1 MVIFRLIIFLF
12 LTATLH
18 AQNPYELIYKRN
30 AFKLTTDTPKPS
42 LPPVTIV
49 APPVDIYLT
58 GITRHKS
65 PKAHLAIKGKGI
77 TSHEYL
83 SLKEGEKKGNISVIK
98 ILKNSVIINN
108 GVNNQQISFKTH
120 GMPTVIMKAPTV
132 VKIAE
137 KGSKSSS
144 KSIKPSSPAPPTPKP
159 QIVPVPSRRPK
170 IDPRIIQR
178 GLEYLEKVED
188 SDKKKYIL
196 EKLER
201 LQSGQE
207 KMDRKIDSN
216 ERRRRYDE
224 YKRDRQGK

>member
-1 MVIFRLIIFLF
+1 MVIFRFSMFLF
-12 LTATLH
+12 LASSIY
-18 AQNPYELIYKRN
+18 AENPYELIHKRN
-30 AFKLTTDTPKPS
+30 AFKLAIDTPKPV

-77 TSHEYL
+77 ISHEYL
-83 SLKEGEKKGNISVIK
+83 SLREGEKKGNIAVIK
-98 ILKNSVIINN
+98 ILKNSVIVNN
-108 GVNNQQISFKTH
+108 GGSHQQLSFKTH
-120 GMPTVIMKAPTV
+120 GLPTVITKVPT

-144 KSIKPSSPAPPTPKP
+144 KSVKASSPTPPTPRP
-159 QIVPVPSRRPK
+159 QIVTVPSRRPK
-170 IDPRIIQR
+170 IDPRIIER

-188 SDKKKYIL
+188 KDKKKYIL

-207 KMDRKIDSN
+207 KMDQKIDSN

-224 YKRDRQGK
+224 YKKNRQSK

>member
-1 MVIFRLIIFLF
+1 MVIFKLFIFLF
-12 LTATLH
+12 LATSIY
-18 AQNPYELIYKRN
+18 AENPYEIIHKRN
-30 AFKLTTDTPKPS
+30 AFGLAPNTPLPT
-42 LPPVTIV
+42 LPPITTII
-49 APPVDIYLT
+49 PPVDIYLT
-58 GITRHKS
+58 GITKHKK

-77 TSHEYL
+77 VKNKFL
-83 SLKEGEKKGNISVIK
+83 SLTEGEQKDNISVVK

-108 GVNNQQISFKTH
+108 GGSHQQLSFKTH
-120 GMPTVIMKAPTV
+120 GLPTVITKVPT

-144 KSIKPSSPAPPTPKP
+144 KSVKASSPTPPTPRP
-159 QIVPVPSRRPK
+159 QIVTVPSRRPK

-188 SDKKKYIL
+188 KDKKKYIL

-207 KMDRKIDSN
+207 KMDQKIDSN

-224 YKRDRQGK
+224 YKKNRQSK